1 MQTIPE
7 KIDLDGIRMFFI
19 LGRPRSGTTLLR
31 TLFEAHLNTITAP
44 ECGFIINMEPKYGKV
59 THWTKEV
66 LVSFYD
72 DLMLNPKIG
81 NWELDRDKTI
91 ESLLLY
97 QGENSF
103 QNICKVIFLNYKSV
117 FASENVKWIADKNP
131 TYATYASRLM
141 KIFPDAVFLHITRDP
156 RDNIVSIKTFEFE
169 APIAALLA
177 YRWRNSSIKLFKLR
191 KKYPKKFFHIR
202 YEDLATEPSK
212 YTQMMCNYLDI
223 PFREDVFDYYK
234 KADERLKGK
243 VEPADLKFHKGLL
256 NPINTNRLGLWET
269 KLTDKEVRYA
279 ETVIGKWMEMYGYE
293 RKYKRFDLWLWLK
306 ALPWMLYGRSLYI
319 VRDIFDI
326 MPYSVQIKLKN
337 KGPLLAGFVGKMVK
351 K

>member
-1 MQTIPE
+1 
-7 KIDLDGIRMFFI
+7 
-19 LGRPRSGTTLLR
+19 
-31 TLFEAHLNTITAP
+31 
-44 ECGFIINMEPKYGKV
+44 
-59 THWTKEV
+59 
-66 LVSFYD
+66 
-72 DLMLNPKIG
+72 
-81 NWELDRDKTI
+81 
-91 ESLLLY
+91 
-97 QGENSF
+97 
-103 QNICKVIFLNYKSV
+103 
-117 FASENVKWIADKNP
+117 
-131 TYATYASRLM
+131 
-141 KIFPDAVFLHITRDP
+141 
-156 RDNIVSIKTFEFE
+156 
-169 APIAALLA
+169 
-177 YRWRNSSIKLFKLR
+177 
-191 KKYPKKFFHIR
+191 
-202 YEDLATEPSK
+202 
-212 YTQMMCNYLDI
+212 
-223 PFREDVFDYYK
+223 
-234 KADERLKGK
+234 